1 MRQGSILSQTPSRVT
16 RKTHSLLEVKMAVVP
31 TGVGCTVCSLV
42 LGSDHLCCFSWRVK
56 DELVAIKKKTAS
68 KGMVSLALHHICDS
82 CFGVRSVMS

>member
-56 DELVAIKKKTAS
+56 DELVAIKKKKQQARVWSLLLSTTSAIPAL
-68 KGMVSLALHHICDS
+68 VSAQ
-82 CFGVRSVMS
+82 